1 MGSVDDLVP
10 DASLERV
17 EHALDDPDLAGRQ
30 VAYGHGPD
38 LAVRVRLDRV
48 QDGLRGGVRRQ
59 DLQVIVAAC
68 GRLPELGEDIGALV
82 GQGCLLGVPLRE
94 RVHRQP
100 RRTDHQAVVDSFDQ
114 AEPDAVQSAVPQ
126 QLSPE
131 IQQIVDNL
139 PAMRARADAVR
150 AQLGLPD
157 DPVRSPAAPM
167 ESSPTRS
174 RTIKDLRRFW
184 DIPSSDIELVPA
196 HGRSML
202 DPEVNYRVFT
212 AVYGFNAEQSRVSA
226 DLVARELN
234 SATLGYGDLRIFTF
248 NAYAAS
254 GGETIPGY
262 GIAPKR
268 IAFGDGVME
277 GFAQVGL
284 GDVAPQAI
292 LAYEF
297 GHHVQYAGGLM
308 RDDLPA
314 PEASRWA
321 ELMPDAFSAYFLT
334 HARGASMNWKR
345 VQSFGQMF
353 YQLGDCGFTAA
364 GHHGTPNSGCARPS
378 GRTAS
383 PTRPVHRVTSCRPAA
398 STTCSQRSTPTLIA
412 PDATA

>member
-1 MGSVDDLVP
+1 MRKSMVWS
-10 DASLERV
+10 A
-17 EHALDDPDLAGRQ
+17 
-30 VAYGHGPD
+30 
-38 LAVRVRLDRV
+38 
-48 QDGLRGGVRRQ
+48 
-59 DLQVIVAAC
+59 VAAV
-68 GRLPELGEDIGALV
+68 GLSLGLAATPAASAAPA
-82 GQGCLLGVPLRE
+82 GV
-94 RVHRQP
+94 
-100 RRTDHQAVVDSFDQ
+100 
-114 AEPDAVQSAVPQ
+114 AVQSAVPQ
-126 QLSPE
+126 HLSPE

-157 DPVRSPAAPM
+157 DPIRDALIAAIDPTQYECSTETPAVVSAVMPDTSTWTFEQILAVLHVLLFQM
-167 ESSPTRS
+167 SLIDAAYLPQTGPFTYGAHGEFTNQVN
-174 RTIKDLRRFW
+174 RTIKDLGRFW

-226 DLVARELN
+226 DLVAHELN
-234 SATLGYGDLRIFTF
+234 SATLGYGDLPIFTF

-254 GGETIPGY
+254 GGENIPGY
-262 GIAPKR
+262 GTAPKR

-277 GFAQVGL
+277 GFARVGL

-292 LAYEF
+292 LAHEF
-297 GHHVQYAGGLM
+297 GHHVQYADGLM

-321 ELMPDAFSAYFLT
+321 ELMADAFSAYFLT

-345 VQSFGQMF
+345 VESFGQMF

-364 GHHGTPNSGCARPS
+364 GHHGTPNQRMRSALWAYGVADSARPQGHILPS
-378 GRTAS
+378 RS
-383 PTRPVHRVTSCRPAA
+383 FYDLFAA
-398 STTCSQRSTPTLIA
+398 QYPTLIA
-412 PDATA
+412 PDATP